1 MASWRIEGEYAE
13 VCNCDLLCPCLPT
26 FGAAKPTYGDCRVAQ
41 LYEIRKGEFDGVK
54 LDGLRFVML
63 ALTPE
68 AMSKGNWTFGLFV
81 DERAN
86 DAQAKALSEIGT
98 GNAGGPPGR
107 WKLLTTKFMGVE
119 KRPIEFEIDGI
130 NRRVKVPGLVEYEVA
145 GVASR
150 SKPGEPMCI
159 DNVSHTAG
167 TRLALGRAKSALFKA
182 FGIDW
187 THTAGTAN
195 GHFTPFAWSN

>member
-1 MASWRIEGEYAE
+1 MTSWRIEGDYAE
-13 VCNCDLLCPCLPT
+13 VCNCDFLCPCLPT
-26 FGAAKPTYGDCRVAQ
+26 LAMAKPTYGDCRVAQ
-41 LYEIRKGEFDGVK
+41 LYEIREGSYGAIS

-81 DERAN
+81 DDRAN
-86 DAQAKALSEIGT
+86 DEQTRALTEIGC
-98 GNAGGPPGR
+98 GNVGGPPAR
-107 WKLLTTKFMGVE
+107 WKTLTTKFMGVE
-119 KRPIEFEIDGI
+119 KRKIEFQRSGID
-130 NRRVKVPGLVEYEVA
+130 RRVSVPDLVEYEVA
-145 GVASR
+145 GIPSR

-167 TRLALGRAKSALFKA
+167 TRLALGHARRALFNA

-195 GHFTPFAWSN
+195 GHFTEFAWSN